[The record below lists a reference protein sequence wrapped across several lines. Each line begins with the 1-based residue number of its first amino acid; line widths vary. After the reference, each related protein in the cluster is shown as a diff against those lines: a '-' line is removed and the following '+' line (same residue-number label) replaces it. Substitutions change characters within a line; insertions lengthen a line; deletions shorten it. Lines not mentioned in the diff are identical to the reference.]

1 MFFKP
6 IYKYYKLYFII
17 VLTTIF
23 IAAKAQNNFIPFDD
37 HKIRYE
43 GRIAMKKDAAELSWS
58 GSSVTIYF
66 TGTNMSTV
74 LKDADTAN
82 YYNII
87 IDEKDISK
95 IHTDTIKKNY
105 LLASGL
111 KNTKH
116 KIQLFKRTEW
126 FMGKTSFYGFET
138 LPTTAVLKAPPQP
151 KRKIEFYGNSITCGY
166 AIEDSSKDS
175 WHGYFENNYLTYAAI
190 TARHFKAQY
199 HCIARSGI
207 GIMLSWQP
215 LIMPEMYDRL
225 DATDSN
231 SKWDFKKYTPD
242 VVVISLFQNDSWII
256 NMPDH
261 EEF

>member
-1 MFFKP
+1 MFFKS
-6 IYKYYKLYFII
+6 IYKYSQLHF
-17 VLTTIF
+17 VFSLTVAFFT
-23 IAAKAQNNFIPFDD
+23 AKAQNNFIPLDD
-37 HKIRYE
+37 HNIRYE
-43 GRIAMKKDAAELSWS
+43 SRIAMQKDAAELSCS
-58 GSSVTIYF
+58 GSFVTIYF
-66 TGTNMSTV
+66 TGTNMSAV

-95 IHTDTIKKNY
+95 VHTDTIKKNY

-111 KNTKH
+111 KSTKH

-138 LPTTAVLKAPPQP
+138 LPTTAVLKALPQP

-166 AIEDSSKDS
+166 AIDDSSNDS
-175 WHGYFENNYLTYAAI
+175 WHGYFENNYLTYGAI
-190 TARHFKAQY
+190 TARQFKAQY

-207 GIMLSWQP
+207 GIILSWQP

-225 DATDSN
+225 DPTDSS
-231 SKWDFKKYTPD
+231 SKWDFKKY
-242 VVVISLFQNDSWII
+242 S
-256 NMPDH
+256 
-261 EEF
+261 